1 MRGRKWTVR
10 GVAGAFVLC
19 CAAGGALG
27 QTVPAGGAGK
37 PAAIVNGEVIPMS
50 ELEELLKQDGPMP
63 VAMPEALRKQQR
75 QIALDALIN
84 EALMRQFLKQNVPPI
99 DPKELNAR
107 MGDLVAGL
115 KLQNK
120 TLADFCRERN
130 QSEEQVKASLA
141 ATLQWI
147 QYARQH
153 VTDQDVEEYYKQNK
167 DLFDKIL
174 VRASEIMLLVPQKGE
189 PADRERIK
197 AQMTQL
203 REKILAKE
211 IDFAEAAKKYSQGQT
226 RDLGG
231 DLDWFPHIKG
241 MLPDSVMRAAFT
253 LPPEQISEV
262 IESEIGFHLIKVTG
276 RRPGE
281 PSDFSKMK
289 EEVRQLCMEEMQQ
302 IVLQQL
308 RKDSKIT
315 INLP

>member
-10 GVAGAFVLC
+10 GVAGAFLFC
-19 CAAGGALG
+19 CAAGGGLG
-27 QTVPAGGAGK
+27 QVAPAGGTGK

-63 VAMPEALRKQQR
+63 VAMPETLRKQQK

-107 MGDLVAGL
+107 MADVVAGL

-130 QSEEQVKASLA
+130 QSEEQVKATLA

-153 VTDQDVEEYYKQNK
+153 ITDQEVEDYYRQNK
-167 DLFDKIL
+167 DLFDKVL
-174 VRASEIMLLVPQKGE
+174 VRASEIMLLVPQQGG
-189 PADRERIK
+189 PADRERAK
-197 AQMTQL
+197 AQLTQL

-241 MLPDSVMRAAFT
+241 VLPDSVMRAAFT

-262 IESEIGFHLIKVTG
+262 IDSEIGVHLIKVTG

-281 PSDFSKMK
+281 PSDFAKIK
-289 EEVRQLCMEEMQQ
+289 EEVRQLCIEEMQQ

-308 RKDSKIT
+308 RKDAKIT

>member
-1 MRGRKWTVR
+1 
-10 GVAGAFVLC
+10 VAGAFVLC

-27 QTVPAGGAGK
+27 QTAVGGGGK

-50 ELEELLKQDGPMP
+50 ELEELLKQEGPMP
-63 VAMPEALRKQQR
+63 VAMPETLRKQQR

-99 DPKELNAR
+99 DSKELNAR
-107 MGDLVAGL
+107 MAELVSGL
-115 KLQNK
+115 KMQNK
-120 TLADFCRERN
+120 SLADFCRERN
-130 QSEEQVKASLA
+130 QSEEQIKASVA
-141 ATLQWI
+141 STLQWI

-153 VTDQDVEEYYKQNK
+153 ITEQDVENYYRENK
-167 DLFDKIL
+167 DLFDKVL

-189 PADRERIK
+189 AADRER
-197 AQMTQL
+197 ARTQLTQL

-211 IDFAEAAKKYSQGQT
+211 FDFAQAAKQYSQGQT

-241 MLPDSVMRAAFT
+241 VLPDSVLRAAFT
-253 LPPEQISEV
+253 LPPEQISDV
-262 IESEIGFHLIKVTG
+262 IDSEIGVHLIKVTG

-281 PSDFSKMK
+281 PSDFAKIK
-289 EEVRQLCMEEMQQ
+289 EEVRQLCIEEMQQ

-308 RKDSKIT
+308 RKDAKIT
-315 INLP
+315 INLQ